1 MDGRE
6 IDTLVAPEIRRR
18 YRVINHDLSDTVR
31 IGFTQRGTPVEIF
44 RPVVEADMRV
54 CLGNLEYHYFAGYTG
69 GAKAIFPG
77 CASRAGI
84 TANHTM
90 VVLPEAA
97 TGRIEDNPLRIDLE
111 EAAAMLGVDFI
122 LNVIVD
128 EKHKIVAAVAG
139 EVTAAHRAGCVMV
152 ASRGTAKV
160 LKKADIVVASAGG
173 FPKDINFFQSHKV
186 LENSK
191 HFLKEGGIIILVAEC
206 SEGYGNQIFEEWML
220 SASSPEEILARFR
233 KGFVLGGHKAAAMAK
248 LQNRARIYLVSNIPK
263 EVVRGSGMFPFED
276 PQAALN
282 AAMDELGPDSDI
294 IVLPQALSLMPSN
307 LWIENEI
314 KIGA

>member
-1 MDGRE
+1 MGGGE
-6 IDTLVAPEIRRR
+6 IDNIVTPEIRRR

-31 IGFTQRGTPVEIF
+31 LGFTQRGTPVEIF
-44 RPVVEADMRV
+44 RPVVEADKRI

-97 TGRIEDNPLRIDLE
+97 TGRLEDNSLRLDLE
-111 EAAAMLGVDFI
+111 EAASMVGVDFI

-128 EKHKIVAAVAG
+128 EKHNILTAVAG
-139 EVTAAHRAGCVMV
+139 DMIAAHRLGCTMV
-152 ASRGTAKV
+152 RKRGTV
-160 LKKADIVVASAGG
+160 EIQEPADIVVASAGG

-186 LENSK
+186 LENCK

-206 SEGYGNQIFEEWML
+206 VEGYGNQIFEEWML
-220 SASSPEEILARFR
+220 SASSPEEVLSRFR

-248 LQNRARIYLVSNIPK
+248 LQNQVRIYLVSDMPK
-263 EVVRGSGMFPFED
+263 EVVRESGMFPFED

-282 AAMDELGPDSDI
+282 AAIDVLGPDSEV
-294 IVLPQALSLMPSN
+294 IVLPQALSLIP
-307 LWIENEI
+307 
-314 KIGA
+314 A